1 LQRRAL
7 SIFAAIALI
16 ERSIRHVSPFLYPLR
31 AGDIDAQQPVIIAI
45 LTMTAPQ
52 SRAAF
57 RTSLAQAHAALHAG
71 RAATA
76 ERLLRGL
83 IAQFPGEANCLW
95 LLGAAQLDQDKIS
108 ESIATLEGVL
118 ALAPDFVD
126 ARVDLARAYR
136 RHGQAAR
143 AREEVRRVLERAP
156 QHHLAWLAY
165 GDVLVDLQ
173 QYGDA
178 RLAFERAQLTDPQR
192 ALIEKATAAL
202 VADDR
207 KTSEGI
213 FRGILQEHASHFAA
227 LCGLAAL
234 SLAADRG
241 DDAERLLRHA
251 LKQSAHHPLAWRALG
266 QVLTALGRLGEA
278 EAAARRLIK
287 IEPKNP
293 QSWITI
299 ATVSTRLMRQEDA
312 LEAYEQA
319 ARLQPDSVRLR
330 MSIGHVQKTLGR
342 RADSEASYKTALTMD
357 PGIAEAY
364 WSLADLKNYTLSDAE
379 VETMQRLLTSDRRE
393 RANEAQLHFALGKAF
408 EQRERYA
415 DSFLHYAR
423 GNALR
428 RLDAPFDIAQ
438 FESRI
443 QRIRAFFNEK
453 FFAERAGSGTPDYA
467 PIFIVG
473 LPRSGS
479 TLLEQILASHSRV
492 EGTMELPNIMN
503 ITRQFDEMS
512 AARDGYP
519 EAVGTAPVEVLT
531 ALGSR
536 YLEETA
542 PLRSGREHFTD
553 KLPNNFSHIGLIQAI
568 LPNATIIDARRH
580 PMDCCFSTF
589 KQHFAEGQTF
599 SYDLADLGRYYRS
612 YLSLMDHWDAVLP
625 GKVLHVQHEELVRD
639 PEAGIRRL
647 LDHCRLPFEAACLN
661 FHETRRSVRTASA
674 EQVRQP
680 IYTSGVGYW
689 RHFEK
694 ELQPLRRAL
703 GDSLERF

>member
-1 LQRRAL
+1 
-7 SIFAAIALI
+7 
-16 ERSIRHVSPFLYPLR
+16 
-31 AGDIDAQQPVIIAI
+31 
-45 LTMTAPQ
+45 MTAPSPQ
-52 SRAAF
+52 ASF
-57 RTSLAQAHAALHAG
+57 QESLRQAHAALRAG

-76 ERLLRGL
+76 ERRLRALG
-83 IAQFPGEANCLW
+83 AQFPEEPNRLW
-95 LLGAAQLDQDKIS
+95 LLGAALLAQDKIP
-108 ESIATLEGVL
+108 ESIAMLEELLGRV
-118 ALAPDFVD
+118 PDFD
-126 ARVDLARAYR
+126 HARVDLARAYR
-136 RHGQAAR
+136 SGGLAAR
-143 AREEVRRVLERAP
+143 AREEVRRVLEKFP
-156 QHHLAWLAY
+156 HHHLAWLAY
-165 GDVLVDLQ
+165 GDVLVDLE

-178 RLAFERAQLTDPQR
+178 RVAFERAGLADPRR
-192 ALIEKATAAL
+192 ARVEEATAAL

-207 KTSEGI
+207 KASERI
-213 FRGILQEHASHFAA
+213 FRVILQEDASHLAA

-234 SLAADRG
+234 SLAADRAE
-241 DDAERLLRHA
+241 DAERLLHHA
-251 LKQSAHHPLAWRALG
+251 LKQSAHHPLVWRGLG
-266 QVLTALGRLGEA
+266 HALTALGRLAEA

-299 ATVSTRLMRQEDA
+299 ATVSTRLLRQEEA

-319 ARLQPDSVRLR
+319 ARLQPDEVRLR

-342 RADSEASYKTALTMD
+342 RADSEASYKAALAMD

-364 WSLADLKNYTLSDAE
+364 WSLADLKNYTLTDAE
-379 VETMQRLLTSDRRE
+379 VEAMQRLLAGDKRE
-393 RANEAQLHFALGKAF
+393 RPNEAQLHFALGKAF

-415 DSFLHYAR
+415 DAFEQYAR

-428 RLDAPFDIAQ
+428 RLDAPFDIEQ
-438 FESRI
+438 FERRTA
-443 QRIRAFFNEK
+443 RIRAFFDAE
-453 FFAERAGSGTPDYA
+453 FFAEHSGSGNPDPA

-503 ITRQFDEMS
+503 ITRQFDDMA

-519 EAVGTAPVEVLT
+519 ETVGSAPIAVLT
-531 ALGSR
+531 ELGSR
-536 YLEETA
+536 YLRETA
-542 PLRSGREHFTD
+542 PLRSGRERFTD

-568 LPNATIIDARRH
+568 LPHATIIDARRH

-599 SYDLADLGRYYRS
+599 SYDLVDLGAYYRC

-625 GKVLHVQHEELVRD
+625 GKVLHVQHEDLVRD
-639 PEAGIRRL
+639 PETNIRRL
-647 LDHCRLPFEAACLN
+647 LDHCGLPFEDACLN
-661 FHETRRSVRTASA
+661 FHQTRRSVRTASA

-680 IYTSGVGYW
+680 IYTTGVGYW
-689 RHFEK
+689 RRFE
-694 ELQPLRRAL
+694 EQLQPLRQAL
-703 GDSLERF
+703 GDSLRRFEPL